1 MLTDTEIIQR
11 EAGYEVLKSHQV
23 VIFTNG
29 STLDL
34 HHVQFCGYPDTFLR
48 AIEADPDHW
57 VVVDMRSLTHRSFE
71 GEVKCAPAR
80 DADGLVLYTLRA
92 CYRDAESL
100 RAAALAKCRA
110 AWFIPSRLAA

>member
-34 HHVQFCGYPDTFLR
+34 HHVQFCGYPDKFLR
-48 AIEADPDHW
+48 GIEADPDHW
-57 VVVDMRSLTHRSFE
+57 LIVDMRDLTHRGFE
-71 GEVKCAPAR
+71 GEVKSAPTR

-92 CYRDAESL
+92 GYRDADSL
-100 RAAALAKCRA
+100 RSAALAKCRA
-110 AWFIPSRLAA
+110 AWFIPNRLAA

>member
-11 EAGYEVLKSHQV
+11 EAGYEVMASHQV
-23 VIFTNG
+23 VIFNDN

-34 HHVQFCGYPDTFLR
+34 HHVQFCGYPDRFLR
-48 AIEADPDHW
+48 AFEADPDHW
-57 VVVDMRSLTHRSFE
+57 VVVDMRSLTHRGFE
-71 GEVKCAPAR
+71 GEIKSAPAR

-92 CYRDAESL
+92 GFRDAATV

-110 AWFIPSRLAA
+110 AWFIPTRLAA